1 MVKKTPL
8 ITFVGVGDITD
19 NHLRCIA
26 SQVASIE
33 LSDHSKGVVR
43 VFQIE
48 QVESPKGLSITSV
61 LLKSC
66 GNDFRN
72 QSNAVPVFQSF
83 TLTKRTPVR
92 SASLNFSTSSS

>member
-48 QVESPKGLSITSV
+48 QVEPGEFV
-61 LLKSC
+61 ALLEL
-66 GNDFRN
+66 
-72 QSNAVPVFQSF
+72 VVH
-83 TLTKRTPVR
+83 
-92 SASLNFSTSSS
+92 SLIIPFS